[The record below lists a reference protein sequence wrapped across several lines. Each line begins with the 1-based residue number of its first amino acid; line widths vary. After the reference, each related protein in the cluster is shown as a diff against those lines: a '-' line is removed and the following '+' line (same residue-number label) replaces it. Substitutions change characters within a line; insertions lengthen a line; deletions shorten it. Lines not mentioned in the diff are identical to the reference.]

1 MGFTGG
7 IIAAVGVLVA
17 AILAMIVMDPGYLVE
32 PTEQPIEE
40 PTMCIELYDPVCGV
54 DGKTYGNECKL
65 GVAGVE
71 LDYVGEC
78 KPVFEKEIVPEQE
91 PRPEVPAEPTPEP
104 VLDATMPAIEL
115 AVDVSVPAGSASPG
129 CETTDECYIPSIV
142 HVGIGGTVFWHND
155 DTAAHTVTSGTPD
168 GGPDGVFD
176 SSLFMSG
183 TTFEFT
189 FDEKGDYDYFCM
201 VHPWMVGKV
210 IVQNP
215 NETLVNDTPETP
227 MESLPPSEPEPL
239 PEPVPEPE
247 PGAPMSTTVSV
258 PMGSGTP
265 GCEETNECYIP
276 YEAIVAVG
284 GTVTWVNDDTAAHT
298 VTSGVPSPGPNGIF
312 DSSLFMSGASYEFTF
327 EDAGEYDYYCM
338 VHPWMVGKVIVS

>member
-1 MGFTGG
+1 MDFTGG
-7 IIAAVGVLVA
+7 IIASVGVLVA

-78 KPVFEKEIVPEQE
+78 KPIFEKEIVPEME
-91 PRPEVPAEPTPEP
+91 PKPEVPAESIP
-104 VLDATMPAIEL
+104 VPIGVSPMPAIPESKIVIV
-115 AVDVSVPAGSASPG
+115 AEGSSVPG
-129 CETTDECYIPSIV
+129 CEETNECYIPYEVSIPV
-142 HVGIGGTVFWHND
+142 GGTVFWNNE
-155 DTAAHTVTSGTPD
+155 DTASHTVTSGTPD
-168 GGPDGVFD
+168 AGPDGVFD

-183 TTFEFT
+183 NTFEFT
-189 FDEKGDYDYFCM
+189 FEEPGEYDYFCM

-210 IVQNP
+210 LVDDVEEMVVEEEP
-215 NETLVNDTPETP
+215 ESSESSET
-227 MESLPPSEPEPL
+227 EPEPL
-239 PEPVPEPE
+239 PESDNT
-247 PGAPMSTTVSV
+247 APLSATVSV
-258 PMGSGTP
+258 PAGSSVP

-276 YEAIVAVG
+276 YNVTIGVG
-284 GTVTWVNDDTAAHT
+284 GTVVWTNDDTAAHT
-298 VTSGVPSPGPNGIF
+298 VTSGLPSPGPSGIF

-327 EDAGEYDYYCM
+327 DESGEYDYFCM
-338 VHPWMVGKVIVS
+338 VHPWMIGKVTVS